1 MARPIFSMDD
11 VLDDQQY
18 SDNDSDVEE
27 EETEKCGDEHEV
39 VQEEETNIKHTSKLK
54 MLAVIDMPVP

>member
-27 EETEKCGDEHEV
+27 EETEKYGDE
-39 VQEEETNIKHTSKLK
+39 QKKKL
-54 MLAVIDMPVP
+54 I